1 MITLIIILITTT
13 EVTKMATMK
22 VPVMRFGQ
30 LMIAVPAV
38 VRILTLLSLK
48 MTADSSGE
56 NVIEIK

>member
-13 EVTKMATMK
+13 EVTKMAAMK

-56 NVIEIK
+56 NVIETK